1 MVRVKFFIRML
12 NYNPEMKWNMASSDY
27 HKSLVTGK
35 LLEQRPR
42 KKHLQNGMVRFEI
55 KLHHIWSG
63 YIKTKDLHHY
73 IYHDGQWEVA
83 VQGTVAG
90 SE

>member
-1 MVRVKFFIRML
+1 MNYGLIR
-12 NYNPEMKWNMASSDY
+12 
-27 HKSLVTGK
+27 
-35 LLEQRPR
+35 LLEEFGNWEIIGTTP
-42 KKHLQNGMVRFEI
+42 KKKTLAKQLTIFSYQNGMVQFEI

-63 YIKTKDLHHY
+63 YIKTKDLHLY

>member
-1 MVRVKFFIRML
+1 
-12 NYNPEMKWNMASSDY
+12 MKWNMALSDY
-27 HKSLVTGK
+27 YKSFVTGK

-42 KKHLQNGMVRFEI
+42 KKKAKQPTIVSYQNGMVQFEI

-63 YIKTKDLHHY
+63 YIKTKDLYHY
-73 IYHDGQWEVA
+73 IYHDRQWEVA
-83 VQGTVAG
+83 VQGTVAD